1 MCRLFYLRGIIYIV
15 SDSEGDGCLYI
26 KTGCSF
32 CMEGFRKGVFA
43 NCPYC
48 NHERK
53 TYIQAPLLHIA
64 KYIKSLDKESQV
76 RFLALLDEDPED
88 L

>member
-1 MCRLFYLRGIIYIV
+1 
-15 SDSEGDGCLYI
+15 
-26 KTGCSF
+26 
-32 CMEGFRKGVFA
+32 MEGFRKGVFA

-64 KYIKSLDKESQV
+64 NYIKSLDKESQV